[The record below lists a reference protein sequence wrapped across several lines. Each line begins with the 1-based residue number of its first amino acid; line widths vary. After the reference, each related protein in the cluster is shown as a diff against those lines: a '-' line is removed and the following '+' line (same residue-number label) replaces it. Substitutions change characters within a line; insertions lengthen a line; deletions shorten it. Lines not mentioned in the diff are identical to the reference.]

1 MKASREVPI
10 RPLHKHL
17 CKGRFFVSDPLQG
30 RGRQKVSRHMQD
42 TEVLTVTQLIR
53 KLRKCPPNAIVL
65 FGGRKMLLE
74 RKVDPILDAIVGSSV
89 ETLHVYGDDMA
100 VPIQRVIRD
109 RDLDHD
115 GVQVVVLAFDV
126 DSHLRP
132 SIV

>member
-1 MKASREVPI
+1 
-10 RPLHKHL
+10 
-17 CKGRFFVSDPLQG
+17 
-30 RGRQKVSRHMQD
+30 MQD